1 MEHPGRGIPQQVP
14 QKEILDIT
22 LLLEEKKK
30 KKKAVDVFV
39 FI

>member
-30 KKKAVDVFV
+30 KKAVDVFV